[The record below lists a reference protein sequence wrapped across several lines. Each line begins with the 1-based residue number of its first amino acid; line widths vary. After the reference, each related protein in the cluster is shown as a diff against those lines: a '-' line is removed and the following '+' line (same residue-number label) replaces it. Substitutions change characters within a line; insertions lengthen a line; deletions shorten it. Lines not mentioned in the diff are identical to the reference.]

1 MDSFLAQII
10 MFGGGFA
17 IRGFATCNGQLV
29 PISQNSALYS
39 LIGTTYGGDGRINCG
54 LPDFRGR
61 SPVGVGVAPGL
72 SSIVIG
78 ERAGWE
84 HVTLSST
91 QLPAHTHTAT
101 FAQTPGSGV
110 AAFEGWNRGAARS
123 EPAAGD
129 FVSGTAAQIFGTGGG
144 LGAAKVA
151 LDGVTVSPVAG
162 DIAVSTAGASTP
174 VNIRNPY
181 LGMNL
186 QISMA
191 GIYPSRS

>member
-10 MFGGGFA
+10 MFGGNFA
-17 IRGFATCNGQLV
+17 IGGFATCAGQLV

-78 ERAGWE
+78 EKSGLE
-84 HVTLSST
+84 QTTLSST
-91 QLPAHTHTAT
+91 QLPIHSHTAT

-110 AAFEGWNRGAARS
+110 ATFEGWSGGAARS

-129 FVSGTAAQIFGTGGG
+129 FVSGNAATIFGTGGG
-144 LGAAKVA
+144 FGPAKVA
-151 LDGVTVSPVAG
+151 LSGVSVSPVAG
-162 DIAVSTAGASTP
+162 EVTVNSAGASTP

-191 GIYPSRS
+191 GVYPSRS